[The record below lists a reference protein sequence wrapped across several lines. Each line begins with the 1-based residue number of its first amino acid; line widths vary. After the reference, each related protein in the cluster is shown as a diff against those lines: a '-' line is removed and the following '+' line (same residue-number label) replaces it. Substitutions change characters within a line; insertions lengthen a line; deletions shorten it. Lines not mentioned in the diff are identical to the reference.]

1 MLQKEYLMLNAL
13 KHGASTVVS
22 LCDKRVDKK
31 FKFKKNIPLNRF
43 LGKQS
48 ASMTNCLKF
57 VCRNLHMESGED
69 PNADNWKAKV
79 SVNNQQAI
87 YFRQYETEN
96 KSQKETTTK
105 H

>member
-1 MLQKEYLMLNAL
+1 
-13 KHGASTVVS
+13 
-22 LCDKRVDKK
+22 
-31 FKFKKNIPLNRF
+31 
-43 LGKQS
+43 
-48 ASMTNCLKF
+48 MTTCLKF

>member
-1 MLQKEYLMLNAL
+1 MQNIPQTA
-13 KHGASTVVS
+13 VS
-22 LCDKRVDKK
+22 LN
-31 FKFKKNIPLNRF
+31 FKKNIPLNRF